1 MKRIPIE
8 SLASRVA
15 DLTTTVGKETVLLTR
30 DGKPFALVSDAS
42 GYDWEDI
49 GYMTDPEFWKMIRER
64 RAEPATVTLEEVE
77 AMVARQEAAESNKG
91 SHRPKSSKKK
101 AS

>member
-1 MKRIPIE
+1 MKRIAIE
-8 SLASRVA
+8 SLASGVA
-15 DLTTTVGKETVLLTR
+15 DLTEAIGKEPVVLTR
-30 DGKPFALVSDAS
+30 DGKPFAFVRDAS
-42 GYDWEDI
+42 NYDWEDV

-77 AMVARQEAAESNKG
+77 AMVARREAAESKKE
-91 SHRPKSSKKK
+91 HQPKSGKKK

>member
-15 DLTTTVGKETVLLTR
+15 DLTSVIGNESILLTR
-30 DGKPFALVSDAS
+30 DGKPLALVTDAS
-42 GYDWEDI
+42 HYDWEDI
-49 GYMTDPEFWKMIRER
+49 GYMTDPEFWKTIRER

-77 AMVARQEAAESNKG
+77 AMVARQETAESKKG
-91 SHRPKSSKKK
+91 SNRPKSAKKK